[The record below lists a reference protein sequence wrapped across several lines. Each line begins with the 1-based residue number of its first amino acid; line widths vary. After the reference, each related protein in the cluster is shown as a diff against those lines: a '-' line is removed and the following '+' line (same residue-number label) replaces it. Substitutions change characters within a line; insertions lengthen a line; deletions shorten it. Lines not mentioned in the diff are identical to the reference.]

1 MTNLDENTGQIA
13 GKLIAYLREEL
24 HDTTIGYESPLTRLQ
39 GGYETATYQ
48 FQLKG
53 APEELSRRLVLRL
66 YPEFY
71 GPENA
76 VRESSVQNALAKEG
90 YPVARAYFPCT
101 DKSIL
106 GGAFFI
112 MEFLS
117 GKLMINAPVDTMP
130 GMLGKAHAALH
141 RIDPES
147 LIKSLI
153 QHGIDESKYRLA
165 SRFAYLQNIA
175 KDLSWICGGVD
186 WLMENRPPEPERLT
200 ICHGDFHPLNILI
213 QDGTVTGVLD
223 WPGFLIADPSL
234 DVANTLF
241 LTTVPF
247 KLLVSSVLGPDF
259 ASVDLE
265 RTSQLYLDAYRTRLP
280 LDSTNLDYYKVRR
293 SIHALVEGVR
303 GQQVWRHPM
312 IVKDLID
319 IIHKIAGIR
328 ITMPD

>member
-1 MTNLDENTGQIA
+1 MTNLDENTGLIA
-13 GKLIAYLREEL
+13 GRLLAYLRDEL
-24 HDTTIGYESPLTRLQ
+24 NASTIGYESPLTRLQ
-39 GGYETATYQ
+39 GGYETATYR

-53 APEELSRRLVLRL
+53 AAEELGRRLVLRL

-76 VRESSVQNALAKEG
+76 VWESSVQNVLAEEG
-90 YPVARAYFPCT
+90 YPVARAYFTCT

-117 GKLMINAPVDTMP
+117 GKPMINAPVDTIP
-130 GMLGKAHAALH
+130 QMLGKAHAALH
-141 RIDPES
+141 RIDPEP
-147 LIKSLI
+147 LIKSLNE
-153 QHGIDESKYRLA
+153 QGIDETRYRLGR
-165 SRFAYLQNIA
+165 RFAYLQKIA
-175 KDLSWICGGVD
+175 KELPWICAGVD
-186 WLMENRPPEPERLT
+186 WLMENRPPEPERLA

-213 QDGTVTGVLD
+213 QDGRVTGVLD
-223 WPGFLIADPSL
+223 WPGFLITDPAL
-234 DVANTLF
+234 DIANTLL

-247 KLLVSSVLGPDF
+247 KLLVSSVLGPNF

-265 RTSQLYLDAYRTRLP
+265 GASQLYLDAYRAQFP

-293 SIHALVEGVR
+293 SIHALIEGVR
-303 GQQVWRHPM
+303 GQQVWRHPL

-319 IIHKIAGIR
+319 IIRKVTGVR
-328 ITMPD
+328 ITMPE